1 MHRRF
6 TRLRS
11 ALMLLFALLL
21 LAGCGGA
28 KATVSAPPT
37 AIVAPATTAPV
48 ATVPATTPR
57 LATIAAPAM
66 SAPIMPMPAVM
77 PMMRADVP
85 TKAYDT
91 LRYVETHNGN
101 APPGYQGDTVFENR
115 EGRLPPGQYKEYDV
129 DARMSGGR
137 NAERLVINQRT
148 GQAYYT
154 RDHYETFVSISPGR

>member
-1 MHRRF
+1 
-6 TRLRS
+6 
-11 ALMLLFALLL
+11 
-21 LAGCGGA
+21 
-28 KATVSAPPT
+28 
-37 AIVAPATTAPV
+37 
-48 ATVPATTPR
+48 
-57 LATIAAPAM
+57 M

-101 APPGYQGDTVFENR
+101 APSGYQGDTVFENR

>member
-1 MHRRF
+1 MHQRF

-11 ALMLLFALLL
+11 ALMLLFTLLL

-37 AIVAPATTAPV
+37 ATVAPATTATAPR
-48 ATVPATTPR
+48 PATM
-57 LATIAAPAM
+57 AAPAM

-85 TKAYDT
+85 AKAYDT
-91 LRYVETHNGN
+91 LRYIQTRGGN

-129 DARMSGGR
+129 DPRMSGGR

>member
-1 MHRRF
+1 MYRRF
-6 TRLRS
+6 TRLHN
-11 ALMLLFALLL
+11 ALMLLFAVLL

-28 KATVSAPPT
+28 SATVSAPP
-37 AIVAPATTAPV
+37 A
-48 ATVPATTPR
+48 
-57 LATIAAPAM
+57 ATIAVAATVHAATATAPAPRPATMVAPAM

-91 LRYVETHNGN
+91 LRYVQTHNGN
-101 APPGYQGDTVFENR
+101 APPGYQGDTLFENR

-129 DARMSGGR
+129 DPRMSGGR
-137 NAERLVINQRT
+137 NAERLVIDQRT

>member
-91 LRYVETHNGN
+91 LRYVETHNGS

>member
-48 ATVPATTPR
+48 ATVTATTPR